1 MLKEIKYLN
10 HKTNSITILAI
21 QILIQKI
28 KSPPHLKNK
37 TFSQQTIHF
46 QYIQQHSLCKTISTK
61 TLQRGTSAQM
71 SAFSKHMTTVHNF

>member
-10 HKTNSITILAI
+10 HKTNSITILA
-21 QILIQKI
+21 IQKI

-46 QYIQQHSLCKTISTK
+46 QYIQQHSLRKTISTK